1 MKRGGESGFAMLFVF
16 LMAASIATMLYM
28 QLPRAA
34 FEAQRGK
41 EELLQHRG
49 EEYIRAIQLYVTKW
63 RRYPQSLDD
72 LERTNNIRYLRR
84 RYKDPM
90 TGKDEWRTVHVDSAG
105 QLTDSVVQ
113 KQANQQKKEV
123 VAEFVSVLP
132 GVGSTA
138 GTGGQAGQNVALR
151 KRPSETGGATDGSNS
166 NSPYPV
172 FDPNAPVNISQMTG
186 NNAQG
191 GQNPQQQP
199 PQGQQPG
206 VPGQAPPPAGAQ
218 NVPGQPPDPN
228 QPQQQ
233 PGVNPQQAQTQQP
246 QPQGMGQPPGMPG
259 VTPGMPNANP
269 SNVPPGV
276 PGVPGGFPATA
287 GAQQPTGQP
296 GAAPNAGLDMIN
308 KILTTPR
315 AAVGGNVPGAPG
327 LQIGGGIAGFAST
340 MESPS
345 IKVYNER
352 QKYNEWE
359 FIYDMR
365 KDKRLTGAANAAA
378 AGAMNN
384 NPLGGKPPTVS
395 GPGATQQQ
403 IPNPLMNPNQ
413 QTTNPNLFGGPQGP
427 QGPQSPNYSQP
438 GRR

>member
-1 MKRGGESGFAMLFVF
+1 MKRRDESGFALLLVF
-16 LMAASIATMLYM
+16 LMSASIATMLYM

-49 EEYIRAIQLYVTKW
+49 EEYIRSIQLYVTKW

-90 TGKDEWRTVHVDSAG
+90 TGKDEWRAVHVDSAG

-113 KQANQQKKEV
+113 KQTNQQKKEA
-123 VAEFVSVLP
+123 VAVFVSELP
-132 GVGSTA
+132 TVGATT

-151 KRPSETGGATDGSNS
+151 RRPSDSAGATDPNA

-172 FDPNAPVNISQMTG
+172 FDPNTPVNISQMTG
-186 NNAQG
+186 NNNAA
-191 GQNPQQQP
+191 GQNGQPQQP
-199 PQGQQPG
+199 QQPGVG
-206 VPGQAPPPAGAQ
+206 VPGQAPPPTGAQ
-218 NVPGQPPDPN
+218 EVPAGQPDPN
-228 QPQQQ
+228 QPQPQ
-233 PGVNPQQAQTQQP
+233 PGVNPQFQGQQP
-246 QPQGMGQPPGMPG
+246 QPQQPQIPGQPVGM
-259 VTPGMPNANP
+259 PGMPNANP
-269 SNVPPGV
+269 TNIPPGV
-276 PGVPGGFPATA
+276 PGVP
-287 GAQQPTGQP
+287 QQPNPQGQP
-296 GAAPNAGLDMIN
+296 GAATPNAGLDMIN
-308 KILTTPR
+308 RILTTPR
-315 AAVGGNVPGAPG
+315 ASVGGQVPGAPG

-340 MESPS
+340 MEAPS
-345 IKVYNER
+345 IKVYNDR

-378 AGAMNN
+378 AGAMNS
-384 NPLGGKPPTVS
+384 NPLGGSAPT
-395 GPGATQQQ
+395 GTAPGGMSPQQ
-403 IPNPLMNPNQ
+403 IPNPLTNPGQ
-413 QTTNPNLFGGPQGP
+413 QTTNPNSFGGM
-427 QGPQSPNYSQP
+427 QGPQSPNYAQP